1 VKYLPEFGW
10 NPLVMTLAPTN
21 WSATSRSVD
30 RGTFHV
36 KEWPHPLK
44 AYYSFQEQRA
54 KRQGRAEQFAMKM
67 STPHAIAVG
76 SSKRGIVRLK
86 RLLLDFLS
94 FPDLEVSWFVPAVL
108 RASHIIRQKNIQCL
122 ITTAPPYS
130 VQLIGLA
137 LKRLTGV
144 RWIADYRDPWSL
156 NHKYALIRNRAT
168 DAIESRLIR
177 KAMESADVVI
187 SATPPMTERFR
198 KEHPQLEPEKFV
210 TITNGFDPDDFI
222 GVAGGRSSTGPILF
236 SYLGEFYDGRTPE
249 PFLLSLKTL
258 LDDRT
263 LSPEDV
269 RVRFVGNVAVAEG
282 QSVPQMVRRL
292 GLQDIVCVEHAIPR
306 HQALQLTL
314 QSHVLLVLTEQQ
326 SHALPFKFYEAL
338 GSGGIILNIGS
349 GGAVAEVLA
358 QTGRGIAVHHHNRTE
373 LRAGILE
380 CVKRAQSK
388 QWESV
393 PWEDPSIQHFN
404 FRTLSGSLAGLLED
418 RHPGMIRTQPYC

>member
-1 VKYLPEFGW
+1 MIKQPIKGTDKNVLVVAYDYPPLSQNVGRVRPSKFVKYLPEFGW

-137 LKRLTGV
+137 LKRLTGCGG
-144 RWIADYRDPWSL
+144 
-156 NHKYALIRNRAT
+156 
-168 DAIESRLIR
+168 SRI
-177 KAMESADVVI
+177 I
-187 SATPPMTERFR
+187 GTPG
-198 KEHPQLEPEKFV
+198 H
-210 TITNGFDPDDFI
+210 
-222 GVAGGRSSTGPILF
+222 
-236 SYLGEFYDGRTPE
+236 
-249 PFLLSLKTL
+249 
-258 LDDRT
+258 
-263 LSPEDV
+263 
-269 RVRFVGNVAVAEG
+269 
-282 QSVPQMVRRL
+282 
-292 GLQDIVCVEHAIPR
+292 
-306 HQALQLTL
+306 
-314 QSHVLLVLTEQQ
+314 
-326 SHALPFKFYEAL
+326 
-338 GSGGIILNIGS
+338 
-349 GGAVAEVLA
+349 
-358 QTGRGIAVHHHNRTE
+358 
-373 LRAGILE
+373 
-380 CVKRAQSK
+380 
-388 QWESV
+388 
-393 PWEDPSIQHFN
+393 
-404 FRTLSGSLAGLLED
+404 
-418 RHPGMIRTQPYC
+418 